1 MVDAPPSPRIAGFG
15 PKIAPDSWSQSFLII
30 VGVIAALYIA
40 RDIFVPIA
48 LAVLLA
54 FVLAPLVRLLRRAG
68 VNRIAAV
75 LVSVLLAFVVILG
88 VGGVLT
94 RQVSELA
101 ENLPRYQANIREK
114 VQSIR
119 GAARGPSAVERVSE
133 VLENLKQEIRREPGP
148 EAVPPAQP
156 AAGAPSAPA
165 TAAPPEPRPV
175 PVEVREPEPGP
186 LELVRQIVEPLIE
199 PLTTTGIVLVF
210 VIFIL
215 LYRED
220 LRDRFIRLTGTADL
234 HRTTAAMDEAAYR
247 LSRFFLVQLGM
258 NAFFGV
264 VIGIGLWIIGVPNP
278 ILWGVIAMLMR
289 FVPYIGSFIA
299 AGFPA
304 LLAVAVDP
312 GWSLVAWTL
321 ALFLVAEPLM
331 GQVVEPMV
339 YGHSLGLSP
348 IAVIVAATFW
358 LWLWGPIGLIL
369 AVPLTVCVVVL
380 GRHVERLEFLDIILG
395 DQPALA
401 PDKSFYQRMLA
412 GDPYEVAEQAHRYL
426 KEHSLSAYYDEVALQ
441 GLALAQADVAEG
453 RLDAVR
459 LGMIRDSVTAVV
471 EDLADVDD
479 VAPEAA
485 PAELEPDADPAEARV
500 PASLAAEELPPG
512 WEGEPALVLPAHT
525 SLDEAGAVI
534 LAQMLG
540 KHGIGARAGGL
551 DDVTGPGLARLDAG
565 AVKLVHVSCFGA
577 ATGLAR
583 VRYLV
588 RRLRRRFPAARIVA
602 CLWRTGEDRN
612 IADSTLSAGAD
623 VVVATLEAAI
633 EDAVRAAREAA
644 MPAAESIAVTAA

>member
-1 MVDAPPSPRIAGFG
+1 LADAPPSTRIARFG
-15 PKIAPDSWSQSFLII
+15 PSLSPVSWNQSLLVL
-30 VGVIAALYIA
+30 VGVIAALYVA

-48 LAVLLA
+48 LAILLA

-68 VNRIAAV
+68 LNRIGAV
-75 LVSVLLAFVVILG
+75 LISVLLAFVVIVG
-88 VGGVLT
+88 IGGVLA

-101 ENLPRYQANIREK
+101 ENLPRYQINIRDK

-119 GAARGPSAVERVSE
+119 GAAKGTSAVERVSE
-133 VLENLKQEIRREPGP
+133 VIENLQQEIRRD
-148 EAVPPAQP
+148 PPAGAAPPP
-156 AAGAPSAPA
+156 AEGA
-165 TAAPPEPRPV
+165 TAAPPVATAPPEPRPI
-175 PVEVREPEPGP
+175 PVEVRPPEPGP

-199 PLTTTGIVLVF
+199 PLTTAGIVLVF

-220 LRDRFIRLTGTADL
+220 LRDRFIRLVGTTDL

-247 LSRFFLVQLGM
+247 LSRFFLVQLGL
-258 NAFFGV
+258 NAAFGV
-264 VIGIGLWIIGVPNP
+264 LIGVGLWFIGVPNP
-278 ILWGVIAMLMR
+278 ILWGIIAMLMR
-289 FVPYIGSFIA
+289 FVPYVGSFVA

-312 GWSLVAWTL
+312 GWAMLGWTL
-321 ALFLVAEPLM
+321 ALFVILEPLM

-339 YGHSLGLSP
+339 YGHSTGVSP

-426 KEHSLSAYYDEVALQ
+426 KEHALSSYYDEVALQ

-459 LGMIRDSVTAVV
+459 LATIRDSVAAVV
-471 EDLADVDD
+471 EDLADTED
-479 VAPEAA
+479 VEPQEA
-485 PAELEPDADPAEARV
+485 PAELEPEEPQEPSV
-500 PASLAAEELPPG
+500 PASLAPEEVPPG
-512 WEGEPALVLPAHT
+512 WEGEPVLVVPAHT
-525 SLDEAGAVI
+525 PLDEAAALM
-534 LAQMLG
+534 LAQMLE
-540 KHGIGARAGGL
+540 KHGLGARAAGL
-551 DDVTGPGLARLDAG
+551 DDVTGRGLARLEAG
-565 AVKLVHVSCFGA
+565 GLKLVCVSYFGA

-583 VRYLV
+583 ARYLV
-588 RRLRRRFPAARIVA
+588 RRLKRRFPGARVVA
-602 CLWRTGEDRN
+602 CLWGMGDDRN
-612 IADSTLSAGAD
+612 IAEGTLAAGAD
-623 VVVATLEAAI
+623 LVVGTLKEAVEAA
-633 EDAVRAAREAA
+633 VHSAREAPVPSA
-644 MPAAESIAVTAA
+644 VLAVPAA